1 MKVGDLVVMRSFHD
15 PNSPKLGI
23 ILGVR
28 KTQRH
33 SRSPLT
39 DLKYDLEYQAA
50 WFYTFA
56 PNWGG
61 ARNVANWYFAHHLA
75 KVEEVSDLTTS

>member
-23 ILGVR
+23 ILDIR
-28 KTQRH
+28 KTRGH
-33 SRSPLT
+33 GRSSLT
-39 DLKYDLEYQAA
+39 DLEYQAA

-56 PNWGG
+56 PNWDG
-61 ARNVANWYFAHHLA
+61 ARNVTNWYFAHHLA
-75 KVEEVSDLTTS
+75 KVEEVSDLTIS